1 MTTKTLALGS
11 AAAIAFAGL
20 LSASPAFAFTHH
32 PATPEEI
39 QQTDALNA
47 QALANA
53 RMGTTS
59 NAPTAGTDVNATT
72 GATMTA
78 PNTPATPDVNATTTT
93 NGDVN
98 ATTPAPETKPAP
110 ATQPAPSGSNGY

>member
-1 MTTKTLALGS
+1 MNNKTLALGS

-20 LSASPAFAFTHH
+20 LSASPALAFTHH

-59 NAPTAGTDVNATT
+59 NAPTANTDMNATT

-78 PNTPATPDVNATTTT
+78 PAAPDVNATTTT